1 MKRILLVVL
10 GALALAGCSFGSL
23 ASMPPAPAEL
33 SNRTV
38 LDEQAALAVEL
49 AYKATRLAGETAL
62 DAGLI
67 KGDTARRLADIDMR
81 AYSAVLAVRAAYRA
95 GNAESYAQ
103 ALTHARAVIA
113 EVVAATKKG
122 T

>member
-1 MKRILLVVL
+1 MKRILLALV
-10 GALALAGCSFGSL
+10 ATLALAGCSFGSV
-23 ASMPPAPAEL
+23 ASAPPPPAEL
-33 SNRTV
+33 ANRTV

-95 GNAESYAQ
+95 GNAETYTQ
-103 ALTHARAVIA
+103 ALIQARAVIA
-113 EVVAATKKG
+113 EVVAATRKG